1 MTARGVAAWTER
13 CTMFVRWVY
22 SAAELG
28 GNRADGWR
36 TGVSV
41 SHLVFS
47 VFRYCTVVALEDTK
61 LQ

>member
-1 MTARGVAAWTER
+1 
-13 CTMFVRWVY
+13 MFVRRVY

>member
-1 MTARGVAAWTER
+1 
-13 CTMFVRWVY
+13 MFVRWVY

-28 GNRADGWR
+28 GNRADVWR